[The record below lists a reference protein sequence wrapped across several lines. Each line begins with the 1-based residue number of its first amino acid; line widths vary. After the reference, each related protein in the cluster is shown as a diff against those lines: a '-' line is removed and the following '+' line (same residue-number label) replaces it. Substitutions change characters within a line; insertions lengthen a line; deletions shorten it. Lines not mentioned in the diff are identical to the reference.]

1 MARRVL
7 IWAIPIWIAG
17 IAIWYYW
24 FGSTSPPASHQRD
37 DQMIPHAWG
46 GALILCLGVIG
57 LIVLAIALSI
67 AWSRAAKEAG
77 IGTEPGSQGT
87 ETPPGASG

>member
-24 FGSTSPPASHQRD
+24 FGSTFPPASHQRD
-37 DQMIPHAWG
+37 DQLIPPALG
-46 GALILCLGVIG
+46 GALIVRLGVIG

-67 AWSRAAKEAG
+67 AWNRAAKEAG